1 MRINKLNLSFG
12 LEKIFEN
19 VTIQIPEKEKI
30 GIVGVN
36 GAGKTTL
43 FRLILKEIEPDSGT
57 ITFEQKRRI
66 SYLPQVITDELEK
79 DENVLEYLLKGRPI
93 EKLEQKIK
101 NLYEELLTKN
111 EKEQQKILDKISLL
125 QTELDYYEPYEAES
139 ILLKLV
145 EGMNI
150 KDELLDKNLKELS
163 GGQKSKV
170 AFARLLYSKPDI
182 ILLDEPTNH
191 LDNTTREFVLSYLK
205 QYEGSVFVISHDTKF
220 LDEFTSRILYIDKK
234 HHDMRLFTGNYSKF
248 MKILEEEKERVE
260 KVSEIQ
266 QKEKEK
272 LEEII
277 ARYIHGNEKKA
288 KIAKDRIKKLERL
301 EKEMVTVEKEMKS
314 ASIKLETNRES
325 TKFPLKVE
333 EISFKYDQ
341 NAKRNLLY
349 KLSFDINRGERFLI
363 VGENGTGKSTL
374 LKLIVGLLSPQKG
387 KITYGARTDIGYY
400 AQEHEGLD
408 FSKTVYENLED
419 FPLTDTEK
427 KGILGRFLFEKDD
440 LDKKVEILS
449 PGERSRL
456 ALARLSLTK
465 SNLLVLDEP
474 TNHLDPKTQ
483 KKMSDNLKEY
493 NGTMILVSHNIS
505 FVEDFNIERI
515 LILPEGRIYYYK
527 KEIIEKYYNLAKEEE
542 KSKKMW
548 YNN

>member
-1 MRINKLNLSFG
+1 MHINKLNLSFG

-66 SYLPQVITDELEK
+66 SYLPQVITSELEK
-79 DENVLEYLLKGRPI
+79 DENVLEFLLKGRPI
-93 EKLEQKIK
+93 EKLQNKIA
-101 NLYEELLTKN
+101 NLYEEVILKD

-125 QTELDYYEPYEAES
+125 QMELDYYEPYEAES

-150 KDELLDKNLKELS
+150 TDELLDKNLKELS

-170 AFARLLYSKPDI
+170 AFARLLYSKPDVS
-182 ILLDEPTNH
+182 LLDEPTNH
-191 LDNTTREFVLSYLK
+191 LDSSTRDFVLSYLK
-205 QYEGSVFVISHDTKF
+205 QYDGSIFVISHDTKF

-248 MKILEEEKERVE
+248 LKILEEEKIRTE

-314 ASIKLETNRES
+314 ANIKLEQKRES

-333 EISFKYDQ
+333 EISFKYDI

-387 KITYGARTDIGYY
+387 KITYGARTDVGYY

-408 FSKTVYENLED
+408 FSKTVFENLED

-427 KGILGRFLFEKDD
+427 KGILGKFLFEKDD
-440 LDKKVEILS
+440 LDKLVGVLS
-449 PGERSRL
+449 PGERARL

-493 NGTMILVSHNIS
+493 NGTMIIVSHNIS

-542 KSKKMW
+542 KKKKI
-548 YNN
+548 